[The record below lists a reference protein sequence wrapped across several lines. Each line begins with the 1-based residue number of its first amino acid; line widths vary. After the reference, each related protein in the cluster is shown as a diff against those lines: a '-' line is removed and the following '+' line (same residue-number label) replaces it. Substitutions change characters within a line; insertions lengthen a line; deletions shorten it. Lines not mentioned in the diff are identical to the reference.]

1 MKIAILV
8 LASTAFLVFN
18 IYHDGKYVEIL
29 KSWKKYYQMAAVAF
43 IGFSFF
49 LFLKKDP
56 GQTHSLLE
64 HANKLVQYAPI
75 DKESVDL
82 LKPLLWFGDQTRKS
96 NPYSPGIAGAQYV
109 RSDGQ
114 PMQQTPQQTRM
125 MNSGGTAGG
134 GTQSTKRSVSETKK
148 KFVAAQQGWKCKHCQ
163 KTLPAWFEVD
173 HIVRLQNGGSNH
185 VSNLCALCRD
195 CHGQK
200 TATETFDM

>member
-8 LASTAFLVFN
+8 LATTAFLVFN
-18 IYHDGKYVEIL
+18 IYHDNKYVEVL

-43 IGFSFF
+43 LGFSFF
-49 LFLKKDP
+49 LFLKKQP
-56 GQTHSLLE
+56 GQTQSLME

-82 LKPLLWFGDQTRKS
+82 LKPLLWFGDQTMRGNS
-96 NPYSPGIAGAQYV
+96 GNSAPSAPQYV
-109 RSDGQ
+109 QSGGQ
-114 PMQQTPQQTRM
+114 YTQATPQQRRM
-125 MNSGGTAGG
+125 VNSGGGG
-134 GTQSTKRSVSETKK
+134 GSTKRSVSETKK
-148 KFVAAQQGWKCKHCQ
+148 KFVAAQQGWKCKDCG

-173 HIVRLQNGGSNH
+173 HIVRLQHGGSNH

-195 CHGQK
+195 CHGCK